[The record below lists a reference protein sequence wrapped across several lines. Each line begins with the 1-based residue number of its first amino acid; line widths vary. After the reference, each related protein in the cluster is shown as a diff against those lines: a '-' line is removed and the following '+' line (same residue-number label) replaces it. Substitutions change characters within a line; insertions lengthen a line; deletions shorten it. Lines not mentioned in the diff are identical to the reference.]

1 MNDEAVDL
9 AFIGMHQDDAA
20 VATGVIGRMD
30 AGDQDRRSAHIV
42 SRCLLMERPSG
53 GQLDFSR
60 VSPRNQAGAQ

>member
-20 VATGVIGRMD
+20 VATGVIGRMG

-42 SRCLLMERPSG
+42 
-53 GQLDFSR
+53 
-60 VSPRNQAGAQ
+60 AGAC